1 MASRRRRPSS
11 PSPGPAPPLED
22 EDLLGEILL
31 RLPVQ
36 PPHLLNASLVSE
48 RWRRVATDRRFVRR
62 FRIHHGRPPLL
73 GLFRGYS
80 GGYRIDVASFRSAP
94 GSPYRV
100 PSGRFYLPSDGRQGW
115 RLVDCRHG
123 RLLFEHW
130 EQHEAII
137 WDPITEDHCFVS
149 VPLQFRHPK
158 ILSYNWAVLC
168 AADEQGH
175 VHGCCHWSPF
185 KIVLVASYRRENQ
198 AAAIIASV
206 YSSATGTWGDLLSTS
221 VPYVSTSITPHS
233 TLVGNTLHW
242 SHVRGFRVI
251 QFDLDAQRLALVE
264 MVRPPGV
271 PYNVHIIHSE
281 DGGVAFATLSNLHE
295 EPHFQMWERKVSCDG
310 VPTWV
315 LLKSVELK
323 QILGLGFWI
332 SKEESCIVSYAED
345 VRAIFLRVHLCVYM
359 IQLESMQSKELFIE
373 GDPLSTYHPFTS
385 FSTEG
390 F

>member
-11 PSPGPAPPLED
+11 PSTGRGPPLED

-80 GGYRIDVASFRSAP
+80 HGYHIDVVSFRSAP
-94 GSPYRV
+94 GSPYCI
-100 PSGRFYLPSDGRQGW
+100 PSRRFYLPSDGRLGW

-130 EQHEAII
+130 EKREAII

-149 VPLQFRHPK
+149 VPLQFRDPK
-158 ILSYNWAVLC
+158 IFSRNCNWAVLC

-185 KIVLVASYRRENQ
+185 KIVLVAIYRPENQ
-198 AAAIIASV
+198 AVAIASV
-206 YSSATGTWGDLLSTS
+206 YSSETGKWGDLLSTTD
-221 VPYVSTSITPHS
+221 VPYVSSSITTAS
-233 TLVGNTLHW
+233 TLVGNTLHLAHIW
-242 SHVRGFRVI
+242 GVI
-251 QFDLDAQRLALVE
+251 QFDLDAQRLAVAKIFW
-264 MVRPPGV
+264 PPGV
-271 PYNVHIIHSE
+271 PYDVQIIHSE
-281 DGGVAFATLSNLHE
+281 DGGVACATLSNLRD
-295 EPHFQMWERKVSCDG
+295 EPYFQMWERKVSCDG

-315 LLKSVELK
+315 LLKSVQLQ
-323 QILGLGFWI
+323 QILGLGFRI

-345 VRAIFLRVHLCVYM
+345 VRAIFLRVHFCIYM
-359 IQLESMQSKELFIE
+359 IQLESMQSKEFFVEIN
-373 GDPLSTYHPFTS
+373 PLSTYHPFTS